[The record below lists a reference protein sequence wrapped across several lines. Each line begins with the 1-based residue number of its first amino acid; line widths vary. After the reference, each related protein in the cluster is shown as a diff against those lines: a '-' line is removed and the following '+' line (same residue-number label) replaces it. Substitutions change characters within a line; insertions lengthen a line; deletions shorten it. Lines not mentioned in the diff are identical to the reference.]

1 MPVNFLTA
9 LLTSFIGTLGFAV
22 LLHTPQRA
30 WIPGSCIGAVGYT
43 LYWALM
49 VWAGLPETAAI
60 FIGSVAASVL
70 AQYAARR
77 LKMIATVF
85 GTLAIIAFVPGLG
98 LYRCMSLLAS
108 TVPTWVK

>member
-49 VWAGLPETAAI
+49 VWAGPAGDRGD
-60 FIGSVAASVL
+60 FH
-70 AQYAARR
+70 R
-77 LKMIATVF
+77 LGGGF
-85 GTLAIIAFVPGLG
+85 GCWRSMPPGG
-98 LYRCMSLLAS
+98 
-108 TVPTWVK
+108 

>member
-43 LYWALM
+43 LYWTLM
-49 VWAGLPETAAI
+49 VWRRPRR
-60 FIGSVAASVL
+60 FSS
-70 AQYAARR
+70 ARWR
-77 LKMIATVF
+77 LRCWRSMP
-85 GTLAIIAFVPGLG
+85 PGG
-98 LYRCMSLLAS
+98 
-108 TVPTWVK
+108 